1 MNRLSIIVML
11 AGIWAGSY
19 FLAGNFA
26 NSAEETEAQ
35 THPLSSHAAKLVSAE
50 LLPDSGMMNAG
61 VMSPSLSL
69 YYKRNWGVEVI
80 GVHPVASG
88 YMLDFRFRIVDP
100 VKARQLNNM
109 KSKAFVIDEVSGK
122 RLAVPVIEN
131 AGELQSGAEPEEGRT
146 YFIVFGNPEL
156 LVKSGSRVSV
166 VIGSFRVDGLV
177 VD

>member
-1 MNRLSIIVML
+1 MNQLSIIVML
-11 AGIWAGSY
+11 ASIWAGSY
-19 FLAGNFA
+19 FLAGSFA
-26 NSAEETEAQ
+26 YSVEETGGQAL
-35 THPLSSHAAKLVSAE
+35 PLSPHAAKLASAE
-50 LLPDSGMMNAG
+50 RLPDSGM
-61 VMSPSLSL
+61 MSPSLSL

-109 KSKAFVIDEVSGK
+109 KSRAFVIDEASGK

-146 YFIVFGNPEL
+146 YFIVFGNPGL